1 MEIRVYK
8 STSGSVRELL
18 EFICNALND
27 NAGVAV
33 TAGVVPLLDRCGFLR
48 PVCSGEH
55 AGCYVLTGIRVRS
68 RKISVA
74 ECCLASVA
82 ILFLVPI
89 LLLITVLILLF
100 DGRPILFRQ
109 VRYGLDGAEFKILKF
124 RTMIVNSEKLHG
136 LMQCLFGREERP
148 FKMHGDPR
156 VTALGSLLRKSC
168 LDELP
173 QLFNVLRGEMRLCGP
188 RPLPESDSHL
198 YTIAAHHLR
207 LRGKPG
213 ITGLWQISDRDRL
226 TFDEMCLLDI
236 CYLCLNSLAMDL
248 RIILRTLPATVR
260 R

>member
-8 STSGSVRELL
+8 SASGSVRELL
-18 EFICNALND
+18 EFICRAFND
-27 NAGVAV
+27 NSGVAV
-33 TAGVVPLLDRCGFLR
+33 PAGVVPLLDSCELLR

-55 AGCYVLTGIRVRS
+55 AGCYVLTGIRVGS
-68 RKISVA
+68 RKTSAA

-82 ILFLVPI
+82 ILFLAPV
-89 LLLITVLILLF
+89 LLLTALLVLIF

-124 RTMIVNSEKLHG
+124 RTMIVNSENLHG
-136 LMQCLFGREERP
+136 LMQCFFSRGERP

-156 VTALGSLLRKSC
+156 VTALGRLLRKSC

-173 QLFNVLRGEMRLCGP
+173 QLFNVLRSEMRLCGP

-198 YTIAAHHLR
+198 YTVAAHHLR
-207 LRGKPG
+207 LRGRPG

-236 CYLCLNSLAMDL
+236 CYLCLNSPAMDMK
-248 RIILRTLPATVR
+248 IILQTLPVPFLS
-260 R
+260 